1 MASRSTLA
9 KAILVFITA
18 VAYTP
23 IAAPTEALAAPAPTS
38 ATAAHMGA
46 ADDADDPAGEEAGPD
61 EADGPPPCLPGNA
74 PSAVT
79 GRCVPDFPEH
89 ECPDG
94 GMSIWNRCP
103 RSVPCA
109 GGGASVNGECP
120 GPTERF
126 CDEGV
131 SFEGSCGEDAASVR
145 HIGEV
150 FHESRASVR
159 VQMSP
164 PSPVFG

>member
-1 MASRSTLA
+1 MASWRTLA
-9 KAILVFITA
+9 KAILVFVTA
-18 VAYTP
+18 IAYTP
-23 IAAPTEALAAPAPTS
+23 IATPSEAF
-38 ATAAHMGA
+38 ATGA
-46 ADDADDPAGEEAGPD
+46 AAQAGAARMGSTDDSDGDAGDPDGD

-103 RSVPCA
+103 RSAPCA

-131 SFEGSCGEDAASVR
+131 SFEGSCGEDAAATR
-145 HIGEV
+145 
-150 FHESRASVR
+150 RAGGAFRGPKTATFVE
-159 VQMSP
+159 MSP
-164 PSPVFG
+164 LSPVFG